1 MTIGHRPAKAN
12 QPKLDG
18 RIDKAERG
26 LMSGRTPLGM
36 SKSDAARCVVRQ
48 LALSI
53 STPADLPRGQR
64 PIGTVP
70 YAPGATMQI
79 IQRP

>member
-12 QPKLDG
+12 QPKLHG

-26 LMSGRTPLGM
+26 LMSDRTLIVVPIT
-36 SKSDAARCVVRQ
+36 DAARCILRQ

-53 STPADLPRGQR
+53 STPADLPRAQR
-64 PIGTVP
+64 PIETVS
-70 YAPGATMQI
+70 YAPGVMRQTT
-79 IQRP
+79 QRP

>member
-26 LMSGRTPLGM
+26 LMSDRTLIVVPM
-36 SKSDAARCVVRQ
+36 FHAARCILRQ

-53 STPADLPRGQR
+53 STPADLRRGQR
-64 PIGTVP
+64 PTGTVS
-70 YAPGATMQI
+70 YAPGATMQT